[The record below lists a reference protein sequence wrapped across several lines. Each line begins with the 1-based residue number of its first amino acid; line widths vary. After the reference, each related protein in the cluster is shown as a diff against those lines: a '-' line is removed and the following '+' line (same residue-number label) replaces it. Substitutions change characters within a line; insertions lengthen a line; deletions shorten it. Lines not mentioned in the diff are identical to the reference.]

1 MIYLKSKV
9 LLIFILNY
17 VLIDKRKPITGMGCL
32 EIIIMTREEFR
43 ANLYQTY
50 VSLGTHDH
58 VLIQE
63 YINIAEAYVFDN
75 KQLTITDQEAMVS
88 RLTESQN

>member
-1 MIYLKSKV
+1 MS
-9 LLIFILNY
+9 
-17 VLIDKRKPITGMGCL
+17 
-32 EIIIMTREEFR
+32 
-43 ANLYQTY
+43 
-50 VSLGTHDH
+50 SGTHDH

-63 YINIAEAYVFDN
+63 YINIAEAYVFDS

>member
-1 MIYLKSKV
+1 
-9 LLIFILNY
+9 
-17 VLIDKRKPITGMGCL
+17 MGGTFK
-32 EIIIMTREEFR
+32 MTRKEFR
-43 ANLYQTY
+43 ASLYQTY
-50 VSLGTHDH
+50 VASGTYDH

-63 YINIAEAYVFDN
+63 YIKVAEAYVFDG